1 MTLHLS
7 IAAQDQ
13 RLAYANTVPAES
25 YFERTGK
32 LGPKIDVYF
41 VVTVNP
47 LTLTYK
53 HTTQWH
59 RTCREAREAAAK
71 HYGLPWKSLRAYRVK

>member
-1 MTLHLS
+1 MELYNRVVSYL
-7 IAAQDQ
+7 
-13 RLAYANTVPAES
+13 S
-25 YFERTGK
+25 YFEKTGK
-32 LGPKIDVYF
+32 LGPKIEVYS

-71 HYGLPWKSLRAYRVK
+71 HYGLPWKSIRAYRAKS